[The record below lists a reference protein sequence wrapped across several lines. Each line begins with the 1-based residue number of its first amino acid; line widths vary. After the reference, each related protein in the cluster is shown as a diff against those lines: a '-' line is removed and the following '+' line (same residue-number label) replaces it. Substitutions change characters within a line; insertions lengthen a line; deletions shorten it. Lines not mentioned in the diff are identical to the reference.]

1 MFDFHAFHGERPTR
15 HGHPHRG
22 PEGHDHRF
30 GTGFRPTPGAHGFG
44 PFGPGGFGPFGPGF
58 GTKSGRSR
66 ARRGDVR
73 LVLLSLLGDGPSN
86 GYALIKAIAERTEGN
101 WRPSPGSV
109 YPTLQQLVDE
119 GLVEGSGSG
128 RSFTFSITDEG
139 RTLLADSA
147 DEVTAAWGGLPGSG
161 EQIDDPLWSSFQK
174 LAGAVRQLSGEATPE
189 QRAAATEQ
197 LDQVRRSLYAMLAE

>member
-1 MFDFHAFHGERPTR
+1 MFDSHSFFPGRRGA
-15 HGHPHRG
+15 HPRRS

-30 GTGFRPTPGAHGFG
+30 GTGFRPGPDGA
-44 PFGPGGFGPFGPGF
+44 GPFGPGF
-58 GTKSGRSR
+58 GPGPRGGFGPGLGPRGRSR

-73 LVLLSLLGDGPSN
+73 LVLISILGDAPAK
-86 GYALIKAIAERTEGN
+86 GYGLIRAIAERTEGR

-128 RSFTFSITDEG
+128 RGDTYSLTDEG
-139 RTLLADSA
+139 RRLLADSA
-147 DEVTAAWGGLPGSG
+147 DQIAAAWGGLPGSG
-161 EQIDDPLWSSFQK
+161 EQPDDPLWSSFLK

-189 QRAAATEQ
+189 QRAAAVEE
-197 LDQVRRSLYAMLAE
+197 LDRVRKSLYGMLAE

>member
-1 MFDFHAFHGERPTR
+1 MFDFHAFHGGRSAH
-15 HGHPHRG
+15 HGHPRRG

-30 GTGFRPTPGAHGFG
+30 GTGFRPMPGV
-44 PFGPGGFGPFGPGF
+44 PGFGPFGPGF
-58 GTKSGRSR
+58 GGPGFGGPRSGRSR

-86 GYALIKAIAERTEGN
+86 GYALIKAIAERTEGS

-119 GLVEGSGSG
+119 GLVDGTGSG

-139 RTLLADSA
+139 RALLADSA
-147 DEVTAAWGGLPGSG
+147 DEVQAAWGGLPGSG
-161 EQIDDPLWSSFQK
+161 DQVEDPLWASFMK

-197 LDQVRRSLYAMLAE
+197 LDKVRRSLYAMLAE